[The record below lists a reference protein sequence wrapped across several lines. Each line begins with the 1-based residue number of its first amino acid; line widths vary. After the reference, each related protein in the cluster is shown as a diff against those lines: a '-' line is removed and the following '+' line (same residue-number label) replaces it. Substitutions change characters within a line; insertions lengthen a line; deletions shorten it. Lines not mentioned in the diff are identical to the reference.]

1 MKTFRYVFLSFTLT
15 CALMLLTTQ
24 QVNAI
29 ACNGGCQTQPGSAAA
44 TTGFTVSG
52 SGCTSNSTITSVA
65 VYNSASASVFAAP
78 ITIDQAAGTFSVNV
92 PAVGTAGVY
101 QIVLTEGGGPP
112 ASCGSFTAENV
123 AGSNLKCGDVTA
135 SVSNLCPTNCPSSLL
150 TASTYFCSCGGIGQT
165 CCPAG
170 NAAGAASCSQSG
182 STCESG
188 VCSQRSSGGPG
199 QQQITVVDTCQPT
212 GSTEKDG
219 IPTAIGCIPIKDVT
233 ALTTFVMKWLIGIG
247 GGVAFLMILSA
258 GFQIM
263 TSSGDP
269 KKLASGQEQI
279 TSAVAGLILIIFS
292 IFMLRLI
299 GVNILGLF

>member
-1 MKTFRYVFLSFTLT
+1 MKKVLYITFIFIAAAS
-15 CALMLLTTQ
+15 LLVLQTK
-24 QVNAI
+24 QVHAI
-29 ACNGGCQTQPGSAAA
+29 ACTAGCQTQPGSASA

-52 SGCTSNSTITSVA
+52 SGCSSNSTITSVA
-65 VYNSASASVFAAP
+65 VYNSASTSVFAAP
-78 ITIDQAAGTFSVNV
+78 ITIDPTAGTFSVNV

-101 QIVLTEGGGPP
+101 QIILTEGGGPP

-123 AGSNLKCGDVTA
+123 AGTNLKCGDVTA

-150 TASTYFCSCGGIGQT
+150 TASTYYCSCGDIGKT

-199 QQQITVVDTCQPT
+199 QQQITVVDTCKPN
-212 GSTEKDG
+212 GSADSDG
-219 IPTAIGCIPIKDVT
+219 IPTAIGCVPIKDIT
-233 ALTTFVMKWLIGIG
+233 ALTTFVMKWLIGVG

-269 KKLASGQEQI
+269 KKLSSGQEQL